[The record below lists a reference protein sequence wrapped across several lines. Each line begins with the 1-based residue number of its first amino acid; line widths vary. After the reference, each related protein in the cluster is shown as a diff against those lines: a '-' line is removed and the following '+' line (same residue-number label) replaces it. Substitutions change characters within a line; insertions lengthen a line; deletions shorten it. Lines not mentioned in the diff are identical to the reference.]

1 MRLSEVTKKSS
12 ETKAD
17 PSWSKTFLAPL
28 PLPRQ
33 HSKNIQFATRPAEGW
48 CMWPLRFWACTT
60 ISLLKNSAINWLG
73 MMEALDTDTWQIQS
87 WIWFLVK
94 NTITMTTTV
103 DCGCGFGDS
112 DFGPI
117 FVQDMIRLTQEP
129 HQKMEVASGWV
140 PLGAMYF
147 SLQERRSVDSKMKMS
162 HPDIGHAVHIQ
173 ST

>member
-87 WIWFLVK
+87 WIWLLVK

-103 DCGCGFGDS
+103 DCGLWLWIRWFGFRTNICTRYDTTYTRATSENGS
-112 DFGPI
+112 C
-117 FVQDMIRLTQEP
+117 Q
-129 HQKMEVASGWV
+129 W
-140 PLGAMYF
+140 LGATGRNVF
-147 SLQERRSVDSKMKMS
+147 FIART
-162 HPDIGHAVHIQ
+162 AVGWL
-173 ST
+173 